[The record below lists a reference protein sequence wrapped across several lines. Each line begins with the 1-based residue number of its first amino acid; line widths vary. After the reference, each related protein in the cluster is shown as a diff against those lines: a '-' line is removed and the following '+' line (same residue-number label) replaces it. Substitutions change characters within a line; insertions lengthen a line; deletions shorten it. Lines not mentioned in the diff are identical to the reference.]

1 MELRARGFSEI
12 RPRACMCV
20 DYILIDVDQIP
31 ITFIFENETL
41 AVADSS
47 NVFVVQQT
55 WPPARS

>member
-1 MELRARGFSEI
+1 
-12 RPRACMCV
+12 MCV